1 MKLSSAQENN
11 YWLIQID
18 GDLDASSS
26 VELDTEISRLIEE
39 NQKYIFVDCQQ
50 LNYIASAGLGVFM
63 SYLQDL
69 ADKEIS
75 MQLFNLNEKVLE
87 VFKILGL
94 DELIT
99 IVETKEVAISSINE

>member
-1 MKLSSAQENN
+1 MELTSERENN
-11 YWLIQID
+11 YWLIKID

-26 VELDTEISRLIEE
+26 VKLDNEISHLIATDEK
-39 NQKYIFVDCQQ
+39 NIFVDCQN

-69 ADKEIS
+69 IDNNIS

-94 DELIT
+94 DELIN
-99 IVETKEVAISSINE
+99 IVENKKNAIATI

>member
-1 MKLSSAQENN
+1 MEILSEKENN
-11 YWLIQID
+11 YWIIQID

-26 VELDTEISRLIEE
+26 VVLDDEVKRLIDNNE
-39 NQKYIFVDCQQ
+39 KFIFIDCER

-69 ADKEIS
+69 AEKNIS
-75 MQLFNLNEKVLE
+75 MKLFNLNEKVLE

-94 DELIT
+94 DDLID
-99 IVETKEVAISSINE
+99 IVENKESAIATI

>member
-1 MKLSSAQENN
+1 MKLSSSKESN
-11 YWLIQID
+11 YWLIKID

-39 NQKYIFVDCQQ
+39 NQKHIFVDCEQ

-69 ADKEIS
+69 TDKGVS
-75 MQLFNLNEKVLE
+75 MQLFNLNEKVFE

-94 DELIT
+94 DELIN
-99 IVETKEVAISSINE
+99 IVETKEMAVNTIQ

>member
-1 MKLSSAQENN
+1 MKLFSVKENN
-11 YWLIQID
+11 YWLIKID

-26 VELDTEISRLIEE
+26 VELDTEVSRLIEE
-39 NQKYIFVDCQQ
+39 NQKYIFIDCEK

-69 ADKEIS
+69 IDKEIS

-94 DELIT
+94 DDLIN
-99 IVETKEVAISSINE
+99 IVENKDAAIASM